1 MTDEQAPARAAAGC
15 ERPRGERA
23 ECLAHSLLAR
33 FLAELDACADAI
45 DAALHF
51 DDRAAVKPGY
61 DRLMRVAAASR
72 DRWPRPPCACA
83 SARTADADACRE
95 AVAAAEAV
103 AAVLDG
109 MSAGVS
115 SYQGLAGELARA
127 RARLAAALAPPA
139 R

>member
-1 MTDEQAPARAAAGC
+1 MTDEQAPARAATDR
-15 ERPRGERA
+15 ERSREEPA
-23 ECLAHSLLAR
+23 ECLLLAR

-61 DRLMRVAAASR
+61 DRLMRVAAAYR
-72 DRWPRPPCACA
+72 DRWPRRPCA
-83 SARTADADACRE
+83 SAQTADADACRE

-103 AAVLDG
+103 AAVLDQ

-127 RARLAAALAPPA
+127 RARLAAALAHPD